1 MGFSPLL
8 KCVERDCGQ
17 VDRVLLMT
25 VDSWRSAFGIQRS
38 ANKHSGTSA
47 NTRMFTSWRSTFGI
61 QRSANK
67 HSGTSAN
74 TRIFTSCHS
83 TFGIQLPAFTHYV
96 PPADTR
102 SVTGLVLFVDC

>member
-47 NTRMFTSWRSTFGI
+47 NTRMFTGWEPTVGCRQSLQSHSDGPAMRWLYGRYG
-61 QRSANK
+61 SA
-67 HSGTSAN
+67 H
-74 TRIFTSCHS
+74 
-83 TFGIQLPAFTHYV
+83 GIQLPANNRDG
-96 PPADTR
+96 A
-102 SVTGLVLFVDC
+102 SAASW

>member
-25 VDSWRSAFGIQRS
+25 VDSWRSTFGIQRS

-47 NTRMFTSWRSTFGI
+47 NTRMFTGRKPTADC
-61 QRSANK
+61 RK
-67 HSGTSAN
+67 PLLRPDH
-74 TRIFTSCHS
+74 RIRVRCLHGFDEARISV
-83 TFGIQLPAFTHYV
+83 GLPAFPRNV
-96 PPADTR
+96 DPVASWR
-102 SVTGLVLFVDC
+102 VFAIVLF

>member
-1 MGFSPLL
+1 
-8 KCVERDCGQ
+8 
-17 VDRVLLMT
+17 
-25 VDSWRSAFGIQRS
+25 RSTFGIQRS

-74 TRIFTSCHS
+74 TRMFTGRKPTADCRKPLLRPDHRIRVRCLHGFDEARISV
-83 TFGIQLPAFTHYV
+83 GLPAFTRNV
-96 PPADTR
+96 DPAASGR
-102 SVTGLVLFVDC
+102 VFAIVLF